1 MTPPGQALAISSL
14 WRLVSAQR
22 IDSFRRG
29 TASGEE
35 EVLARYL
42 WNIALC
48 EALYPS
54 LHFLEVGLRN
64 VIFEAAAATYPVGT
78 GAGGAAGSWLEHP
91 GILHADEA
99 RAVRAARQRLSRRGK
114 PCEAG
119 GLVAELS
126 FGFWTTLFDV
136 RYEQD
141 RVLWPRLFGQ
151 KIFAHAPRQQRSR
164 KALSPLLNRV
174 RHLRNRAFH
183 HEPIWHWSDLTQQHA
198 LVVDLLGWMGP
209 QLRATGS
216 AVDRFPQVHREG
228 VAALRARIEAFRDP
242 RPDHAFV
249 LIPAPASAA
258 RG

>member
-1 MTPPGQALAISSL
+1 MPPSAQPLPIASL
-14 WRLVSAQR
+14 WRLVSAER
-22 IDSFRRG
+22 IGTYRRG
-29 TASGEE
+29 AAEDEE
-35 EVLARYL
+35 DVLARYL

-54 LHFLEVGLRN
+54 LHCLEVALRN
-64 VIFEAAAATYPVGT
+64 VVFEAAAATFASAAAVS
-78 GAGGAAGSWLEHP
+78 GAGGCWLEHP

-99 RAVRAARQRLSRRGK
+99 RAVRAAAQRLGRRGK

-119 GLVAELS
+119 RLVAELS
-126 FGFWTTLFDV
+126 FGFWTALFDV

-183 HEPIWHWSDLTQQHA
+183 HEPIWHWSDLTDQHA
-198 LVVDLLGWMGP
+198 LVCDLLGWMSPDLG
-209 QLRATGS
+209 AMV
-216 AVDRFPQVHREG
+216 AAFDRFPRVHREG
-228 VAALRARIEAFRDP
+228 VRAFRRRVGTLVMLRP
-242 RPDHAFV
+242 RRRPGPHGV
-249 LIPAPASAA
+249 PTAA
-258 RG
+258 

>member
-1 MTPPGQALAISSL
+1 MTPSRQAPAISSL

-22 IDSFRRG
+22 IGSYRRG
-29 TASGEE
+29 TAGDDE

-99 RAVRAARQRLSRRGK
+99 RVVRAARQRLSRRGK

-151 KIFAHAPRQQRSR
+151 KIFAHAPRHARSR

-183 HEPIWHWSDLTQQHA
+183 HEPIWHWSDVTEQHA
-198 LVVDLLGWMGP
+198 LALDLLGWMSP
-209 QLRATGS
+209 DLRATV
-216 AVDRFPQVHREG
+216 AAMDRFPRVHREG
-228 VAALRARIEAFRDP
+228 VGAFRRRVGALVIRLPEP
-242 RPDHAFV
+242 RKDAAG
-249 LIPAPASAA
+249 AP
-258 RG
+258 GV

>member
-1 MTPPGQALAISSL
+1 M
-14 WRLVSAQR
+14 
-22 IDSFRRG
+22 
-29 TASGEE
+29 
-35 EVLARYL
+35 
-42 WNIALC
+42 
-48 EALYPS
+48 
-54 LHFLEVGLRN
+54 
-64 VIFEAAAATYPVGT
+64 
-78 GAGGAAGSWLEHP
+78 
-91 GILHADEA
+91 
-99 RAVRAARQRLSRRGK
+99 VRAAAQRLGRRGK

-119 GLVAELS
+119 RLVAELS

-141 RVLWPRLFGQ
+141 RVLWPRLFAQ
-151 KIFAHAPRQQRSR
+151 KIFAHAPRQKRSR

-198 LVVDLLGWMGP
+198 LVIDLLGWMGP

-216 AVDRFPQVHREG
+216 AVDRFPRVHREG

-242 RPDHAFV
+242 RPDPAFV

>member
-1 MTPPGQALAISSL
+1 MTAPAQALEISTL

-22 IDSFRRG
+22 IGSYRRG
-29 TASGEE
+29 MVGDDE

-54 LHFLEVGLRN
+54 LHFLEIGLRN
-64 VIFEAAAATYPVGT
+64 VIFEAAAATYPAGGT
-78 GAGGAAGSWLEHP
+78 GTNCWLEHP
-91 GILHADEA
+91 SILHADEA
-99 RAVRAARQRLSRRGK
+99 RAVRAASHRLSRRGK

-119 GLVAELS
+119 RLVAELS

-151 KIFAHAPRQQRSR
+151 KIFAHAPRHARSR

-183 HEPIWHWSDLTQQHA
+183 HEPIWHWSDLTEQHA
-198 LVVDLLGWMGP
+198 LALELLGWMSP
-209 QLRATGS
+209 DLRATVT
-216 AVDRFPQVHREG
+216 AVDRFPRVHREG
-228 VAALRARIEAFRDP
+228 VGAFR
-242 RPDHAFV
+242 RRVGALV
-249 LIPAPASAA
+249 LRLPELLTVAAEAPGAA
-258 RG
+258 

>member
-1 MTPPGQALAISSL
+1 MTASAQPLTIASL
-14 WRLVSAQR
+14 WSLISAER
-22 IDSFRRG
+22 IGSFRRG
-29 TASGEE
+29 AADDD

-42 WNIALC
+42 WNIVLC

-54 LHFLEVGLRN
+54 LHLLEVSLRN
-64 VIFEAAAATYPVGT
+64 LVFEAAAATYP
-78 GAGGAAGSWLEHP
+78 AADGAAGCWLERP
-91 GILHADEA
+91 GILHGDEA
-99 RAVRAARQRLSRRGK
+99 RMVRAAAQRLGRRGK

-119 GLVAELS
+119 RLVAELS

-141 RVLWPRLFGQ
+141 RVLWPRLFAQ
-151 KIFAHAPRQQRSR
+151 KIFAHAPRRKRSR

-209 QLRATGS
+209 HLRATGS

-228 VAALRARIEAFRDP
+228 VAALRARIEAFRDA
-242 RPDHAFV
+242 RPDPACV

>member
-1 MTPPGQALAISSL
+1 MPSAAQALPLTAL
-14 WRLVSAQR
+14 WRHVSAER
-22 IDSFRRG
+22 IGSYRRG
-29 TASGEE
+29 GADDEE
-35 EVLARYL
+35 ALARYL

-54 LHFLEVGLRN
+54 LHCLEIALRN
-64 VIFEAAAATYPVGT
+64 MVFEAAAATFPL
-78 GAGGAAGSWLEHP
+78 AGAAECWLEHP

-99 RAVRAARQRLSRRGK
+99 RAVRAAAQRLGRRGK

-119 GLVAELS
+119 RLVAELS
-126 FGFWTTLFDV
+126 FGFWTALFDV

-141 RVLWPRLFGQ
+141 RVLWPRLFAR

-183 HEPIWHWSDLTQQHA
+183 HEPIWHWSDLAQQHA
-198 LVVDLLGWMGP
+198 LVVDLLGWMSP
-209 QLRATGS
+209 ELRATVS
-216 AVDRFPQVHREG
+216 AIDRFPRVHREG
-228 VAALRARIEAFRDP
+228 VAGLRARVRALRAPPAFWP
-242 RPDHAFV
+242 RLP
-249 LIPAPASAA
+249 PAPAPGAAA